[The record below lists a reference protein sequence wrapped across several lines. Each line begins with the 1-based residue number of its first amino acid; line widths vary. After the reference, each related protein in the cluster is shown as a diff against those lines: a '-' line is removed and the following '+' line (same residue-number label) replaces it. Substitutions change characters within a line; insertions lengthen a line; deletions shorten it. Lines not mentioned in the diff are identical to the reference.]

1 MSRLLLPT
9 VSLMTFGCTIFS
21 RTVDPIV
28 PQIAAGFDVLP
39 TTAALLVSA
48 YALPYAM
55 VQPILGALADVLGKA
70 RLMVVCLAIAV
81 VATFASAAAF
91 TFVQLVVAR
100 VLVGAVSGGVFPAA
114 VALVGDRFSM
124 AQRQVA
130 IGRVIAAGM
139 FGNLLGASIAGLAG
153 DLWNW
158 RGAFIIT
165 GLFALMTLLL
175 GPALLRETR
184 DEPRAPPK
192 LSTMVANYR
201 AVLSN
206 PLAKVCFGAVFLDS
220 LFVFGLFPY
229 MTVVLRAQDET
240 RATIAGVI
248 IAAFGI
254 GAIIYSMAVRHLLM
268 LTSDRGLMVGGGVI
282 VSLCLLLVPLH
293 PPWPVLA
300 VTFLVMGV
308 AFFMLHGSIQ
318 VYATELAPV
327 ARGSA
332 MALHSTSFFLGM
344 ATGPLFFGFGFT
356 HLGMALTFVL
366 AAIGMVAVGIGAAVG
381 LREPRGGRQQAPPT
395 AG

>member
-9 VSLMTFGCTIFS
+9 ISLIAFGCTIFS

-39 TTAALLVSA
+39 STAALLVTA
-48 YALPYAM
+48 YALPYAA
-55 VQPILGALADVLGKA
+55 VQPVLGALADVFGKA
-70 RLMVVCLAIAV
+70 RLMVVCLVIAV
-81 VATFASAAAF
+81 AATFVSAAAL
-91 TFVQLVVAR
+91 TFGQLIAAR
-100 VLVGAVSGGVFPAA
+100 ILAGAVSGGVFPAA
-114 VALVGDRFSM
+114 VAIVGDRFPM

-130 IGRVIAAGM
+130 IGRVVAAGM
-139 FGNLLGASIAGLAG
+139 LGNLLGASIAGLAG

-165 GLFALMTLLL
+165 GLIALATLVPA
-175 GPALLRETR
+175 PALLRETR

-192 LSTMVANYR
+192 LSTMLANYR
-201 AVLSN
+201 AVIGN
-206 PLAKVCFGAVFLDS
+206 PLAKICFGAVFLDA

-229 MTVVLRAQDET
+229 MTTILQTQGET

-254 GAIIYSMAVRHLLM
+254 GAIVYSAAVRHLLM
-268 LTSDRGLMVGGGVI
+268 LTSDRGLMIGGGAI
-282 VSLCLLLVPLH
+282 VAVCLLLVPFH

-300 VTFLVMGV
+300 VNFLIMGV

-318 VYATELAPV
+318 VYVTELAPA

-332 MALHSTSFFLGM
+332 MALHSSSFFLGM
-344 ATGPLFFGFGFT
+344 ATGPLFYGFGFA
-356 HLGMALTFVL
+356 HLGLASTFVIAA
-366 AAIGMVAVGIGAAVG
+366 AAIVAVGVGAALG
-381 LREPRGGRQQAPPT
+381 LRQSRLVS
-395 AG
+395 